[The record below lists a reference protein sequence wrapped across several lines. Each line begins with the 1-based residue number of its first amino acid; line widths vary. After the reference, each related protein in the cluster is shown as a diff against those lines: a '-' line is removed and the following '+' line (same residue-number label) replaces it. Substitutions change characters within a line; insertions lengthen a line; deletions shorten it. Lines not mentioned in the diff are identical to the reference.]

1 MDTNKQLNGGDAERQ
16 VASGINDPREST
28 TPITDEQMFGRT
40 RTNSAGITYSPRD
53 IDAERQVASGISDP
67 REAPTAITVEL
78 PVNFAEAF
86 RSLAEREGLS
96 EGDLIVRSLG
106 LYSVAS
112 QAESE
117 GYGLTFTR
125 IEGTNDLTAKEAIR
139 IEDEPVSNLFIP
151 GKR

>member
-16 VASGINDPREST
+16 VASESIEPSEAT
-28 TPITDEQMFGRT
+28 TT
-40 RTNSAGITYSPRD
+40 
-53 IDAERQVASGISDP
+53 
-67 REAPTAITVEL
+67 ITVEL
-78 PVNFAEAF
+78 PVSFAEAF
-86 RSLAEREGLS
+86 RALAQREGLS

-139 IEDEPVSNLFIP
+139 IEDEPASNLFIP